1 MFYYCLYPQV
11 SLGFIGLSFIGW
23 IVFTVGFG
31 LLRKWFNDDEVFEN
45 DDESNLYAFWAG
57 SVIGPF
63 VHILAIAHV
72 LLWGLPSSVVGSIT
86 AVLSIMYL
94 SAVGYGMV
102 YFGIYINNISDD
114 DVSGFEDYD
123 RSFKL
128 MFAGGFITT
137 LFLVC
142 CMLCVSVYCTGI
154 TL

>member
-1 MFYYCLYPQV
+1 
-11 SLGFIGLSFIGW
+11 
-23 IVFTVGFG
+23 
-31 LLRKWFNDDEVFEN
+31 
-45 DDESNLYAFWAG
+45 
-57 SVIGPF
+57 
-63 VHILAIAHV
+63 
-72 LLWGLPSSVVGSIT
+72 
-86 AVLSIMYL
+86 MYL

-102 YFGIYINNISDD
+102 TFGIYINNVSDD
-114 DVSGFEDYD
+114 DVSNGSEDYD